1 MEQQQLYAL
10 DAVRGD
16 HNFYSAWINKVFCRI
31 EGADG
36 IRCTS
41 HCHRS
46 IEIWYTFSSE
56 GIVEI
61 NGQIIQAKPGD
72 VFIINSGDMHAE
84 KVCLDESH
92 QMFIVLIREEML
104 VQEIHNYDDVFFSV
118 SPEDAQKYLRPILEE
133 MLLAYVEKKQDPYY
147 ELREKAYVCQ
157 LLYVLM
163 SRFATNRNL
172 YIART
177 VADSH
182 PWLVPA
188 IEYTRKNFME
198 IRSEAEICE
207 KFAVSKQHFS
217 RTFKRRLGITF
228 NEFLTSIRLP
238 CALKQLMTTD
248 DKISD
253 ISEQTGFADVRTFI
267 SAFKKRYGMAPLQYR
282 KAAIGE
288 KIADRP

>member
-1 MEQQQLYAL
+1 MEGQQLYAL
-10 DAVRGD
+10 DAVRD
-16 HNFYSAWINKVFCRI
+16 DQNFYSAWINKVFCRI

-41 HCHRS
+41 HSHRS

-61 NGQIIQAKPGD
+61 NGQAIEAKPGD
-72 VFIINSGDMHAE
+72 VFVINSGDVHAE
-84 KVCLDESH
+84 RVCLDETH

-104 VQEIHNYDDVFFSV
+104 VQEIHNYDDVFFTV
-118 SPEDAQKYLRPILEE
+118 SAGDAQKYLRPILEE
-133 MLLAYVEKKQDPYY
+133 MLLAYIEKSRDPYY
-147 ELREKAYVCQ
+147 ELREKACVCQ

-177 VADSH
+177 VATSH
-182 PWLVPA
+182 PWLVPV
-188 IEYTRKNFME
+188 IEFTRRNFVE
-198 IRSEAEICE
+198 IRSEAEVCE

-228 NEFLTSIRLP
+228 NEFLTSIRLS

-248 DKISD
+248 DRISD

-267 SAFKKRYGMAPLQYR
+267 SSFKKRYGMAPLQYR
-282 KAAIGE
+282 KAAMGE
-288 KIADRP
+288 RAE

>member
-1 MEQQQLYAL
+1 MEEQQLYAL
-10 DAVRGD
+10 DAVRDD

-31 EGADG
+31 EGAAG
-36 IRCTS
+36 IHCTS

-56 GIVEI
+56 GVVEI
-61 NGQIIQAKPGD
+61 NGKVIEANVGD

-84 KVCLDESH
+84 RIRLDEEH

-118 SPEDAQKYLRPILEE
+118 TPEDAQKYLRPILEE
-133 MLLAYVEKKQDPYY
+133 MRLAFMEKGQDPYY
-147 ELREKAYVCQ
+147 ELREKAFVCQ

-163 SRFATNRNL
+163 SRFSTNRNL

-177 VADSH
+177 VETSH
-182 PWLVPA
+182 PWLVPV
-188 IEYTRKNFME
+188 IEYTRKNYMD
-198 IRSEAEICE
+198 IRSEAEVCE

-228 NEFLTSIRLP
+228 NEFLTSIRLS
-238 CALKQLMTTD
+238 CALKQLMLTD
-248 DKISD
+248 EKISD
-253 ISEQTGFADVRTFI
+253 ISEQVGFADVRTFI
-267 SAFKKRYGMAPLQYR
+267 NTFKKRYGMAPLQYR
-282 KAAIGE
+282 KAALRDRGE
-288 KIADRP
+288 SI

>member
-1 MEQQQLYAL
+1 MEGQQLYAL
-10 DAVRGD
+10 DAVRD
-16 HNFYSAWINKVFCRI
+16 DQNFYSAWINKVFCRI

-41 HCHRS
+41 HSHRS

-61 NGQIIQAKPGD
+61 NGQAIEAKPGD
-72 VFIINSGDMHAE
+72 VFVINSGDVHAE
-84 KVCLDESH
+84 RVCLDETH

-104 VQEIHNYDDVFFSV
+104 
-118 SPEDAQKYLRPILEE
+118 
-133 MLLAYVEKKQDPYY
+133 LAYIEKSRDPYY
-147 ELREKAYVCQ
+147 ELREKACVCH

-177 VADSH
+177 VATSH
-182 PWLVPA
+182 PWLVPV
-188 IEYTRKNFME
+188 IEFTRRNFVE
-198 IRSEAEICE
+198 IRSEAEVCE

-228 NEFLTSIRLP
+228 NEFLTSIRLS

-248 DKISD
+248 DRISD

-267 SAFKKRYGMAPLQYR
+267 SSFKKRYGKGHYNKDR
-282 KAAIGE
+282 KVV
-288 KIADRP
+288 KIQNRRLHT

>member
-1 MEQQQLYAL
+1 MEGQQLYAL
-10 DAVRGD
+10 DAVRD
-16 HNFYSAWINKVFCRI
+16 DQNFYSAWINKVFCRI

-41 HCHRS
+41 HSHRS

-61 NGQIIQAKPGD
+61 NGQAIEAKPGD
-72 VFIINSGDMHAE
+72 VFVINSGDVHAE
-84 KVCLDESH
+84 RVCLDETH

-104 VQEIHNYDDVFFSV
+104 VQEIHNYDDVFFTV
-118 SPEDAQKYLRPILEE
+118 SAGDAQKYLRPILEE
-133 MLLAYVEKKQDPYY
+133 MLLAYIEKSRDPYY
-147 ELREKAYVCQ
+147 ELREKACVCR

-177 VADSH
+177 VATSH
-182 PWLVPA
+182 PWLVPV
-188 IEYTRKNFME
+188 IEFTRRNFVD
-198 IRSEAEICE
+198 IRSEAEVCE

-228 NEFLTSIRLP
+228 NEFLTSIRLS

-248 DKISD
+248 DRISD

-267 SAFKKRYGMAPLQYR
+267 SSFKKRYGMAPLQYR
-282 KAAIGE
+282 KAAMGE
-288 KIADRP
+288 RAD